1 MVDKSILDYEIIEK
15 IGEGG
20 MGEIY
25 KALDTKLDRFVALK
39 FLPPRFS
46 DSEEEKKR
54 FIKEAKTASAL
65 NHPNICTIYSIHEY
79 QDPSGDKFP
88 FIVMEYLEGRT
99 LRDLSKDLSIKEII
113 NIAIQ
118 IAEGLSAA
126 HEKGIIHRDIKPE
139 NIMIRKEGRIQIMD
153 FGLAKLNSSNY
164 TSRTTR
170 IGSTMGTL
178 SYMSPE
184 QVQGLDVDFRTDI
197 FSFGIVLFELLTGDL
212 PFKGIH
218 EAAIIYKI
226 VNEET
231 PPVLKIKNNI
241 DPLFDAVIRKCLE
254 KDKEKR
260 YGSSKELLE
269 DLKNIKFIHDEEKG
283 NRISKERRKLVK
295 TASRKI
301 TSGFGLK
308 RNDSA
313 FPSKKIIWSI
323 LTAGIV
329 FITIYYLFFSTKP
342 VNLNPDMRIEELT
355 TSFTDISIP
364 SMSADGNWIAFPASD
379 QNDKWDIYLMHS
391 SAREPKKVTNDFSPY
406 IHYANISPDGGL
418 IIYNLSKDL
427 YLIPSVGGTEKKV
440 AENVISSGWRP
451 DGKQIG
457 FVREHYPKPE
467 LISFWTMNTDGSNKK
482 LIFND
487 RWKINGRFSFSYSP
501 EGYSI
506 VRSRFFDSGFDELF
520 IRNLITGEEKQLT
533 FDKSNIED
541 QKWTDEG
548 VVLYSSNKNGNMNIW
563 AIPANGG
570 STIQITKSNGPDLE
584 ISASSDLKKILYYQL
599 RDFSNIWIDD
609 LAKSKYQQITFD
621 ERLITDPAFSPQ
633 HKRIAFSLHK
643 PAPEPYSQIFIM
655 ERDGSNLRQVTFDN
669 SKKKYLIF
677 SPDGKYL
684 AFTQY
689 SANNENDIGKTFLI
703 KIENSEPPK
712 FLGIGKA
719 KMWIDNTSLVLIENH
734 FTIKISIDG
743 IKREKIYKDSTLA
756 FPVAANKFILYR
768 DLHYKNSGKYYLVP
782 GADKINSLNDSP
794 AYLFSSENFLQVII
808 NQNYAYMQ
816 NINNEIWRYNFIS
829 ERKEKMGY
837 FTNLM
842 NYWGLGFNVSND
854 DKDLIYLEHKRS
866 TKFVMI
872 ENPFLK

>member
-79 QDPSGDKFP
+79 QDPSGDKFS
-88 FIVMEYLEGRT
+88 FIVMEYLEGST

-269 DLKNIKFIHDEEKG
+269 DLK
-283 NRISKERRKLVK
+283 
-295 TASRKI
+295 
-301 TSGFGLK
+301 
-308 RNDSA
+308 
-313 FPSKKIIWSI
+313 
-323 LTAGIV
+323 
-329 FITIYYLFFSTKP
+329 
-342 VNLNPDMRIEELT
+342 
-355 TSFTDISIP
+355 
-364 SMSADGNWIAFPASD
+364 
-379 QNDKWDIYLMHS
+379 
-391 SAREPKKVTNDFSPY
+391 
-406 IHYANISPDGGL
+406 
-418 IIYNLSKDL
+418 
-427 YLIPSVGGTEKKV
+427 
-440 AENVISSGWRP
+440 
-451 DGKQIG
+451 
-457 FVREHYPKPE
+457 EH
-467 LISFWTMNTDGSNKK
+467 
-482 LIFND
+482 
-487 RWKINGRFSFSYSP
+487 
-501 EGYSI
+501 
-506 VRSRFFDSGFDELF
+506 
-520 IRNLITGEEKQLT
+520 
-533 FDKSNIED
+533 
-541 QKWTDEG
+541 
-548 VVLYSSNKNGNMNIW
+548 
-563 AIPANGG
+563 
-570 STIQITKSNGPDLE
+570 
-584 ISASSDLKKILYYQL
+584 
-599 RDFSNIWIDD
+599 
-609 LAKSKYQQITFD
+609 
-621 ERLITDPAFSPQ
+621 
-633 HKRIAFSLHK
+633 
-643 PAPEPYSQIFIM
+643 
-655 ERDGSNLRQVTFDN
+655 
-669 SKKKYLIF
+669 
-677 SPDGKYL
+677 
-684 AFTQY
+684 
-689 SANNENDIGKTFLI
+689 
-703 KIENSEPPK
+703 
-712 FLGIGKA
+712 
-719 KMWIDNTSLVLIENH
+719 
-734 FTIKISIDG
+734 
-743 IKREKIYKDSTLA
+743 KIYS
-756 FPVAANKFILYR
+756 
-768 DLHYKNSGKYYLVP
+768 
-782 GADKINSLNDSP
+782 
-794 AYLFSSENFLQVII
+794 
-808 NQNYAYMQ
+808 
-816 NINNEIWRYNFIS
+816 
-829 ERKEKMGY
+829 
-837 FTNLM
+837 
-842 NYWGLGFNVSND
+842 
-854 DKDLIYLEHKRS
+854 
-866 TKFVMI
+866 
-872 ENPFLK
+872 